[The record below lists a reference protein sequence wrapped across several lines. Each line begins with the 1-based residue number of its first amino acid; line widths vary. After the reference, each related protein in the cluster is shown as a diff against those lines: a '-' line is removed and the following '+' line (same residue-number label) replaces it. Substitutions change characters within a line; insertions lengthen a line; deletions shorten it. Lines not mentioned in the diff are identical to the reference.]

1 MTGKEK
7 DLLFFFTRVSI
18 SCHYF
23 HYGCSRFLTWLLNY
37 HNDDRKG
44 DNYMRYDDSSDNGDI
59 DDDSYYC
66 Q

>member
-1 MTGKEK
+1 MA
-7 DLLFFFTRVSI
+7 V
-18 SCHYF
+18 
-23 HYGCSRFLTWLLNY
+23 SRFLTWLLNY